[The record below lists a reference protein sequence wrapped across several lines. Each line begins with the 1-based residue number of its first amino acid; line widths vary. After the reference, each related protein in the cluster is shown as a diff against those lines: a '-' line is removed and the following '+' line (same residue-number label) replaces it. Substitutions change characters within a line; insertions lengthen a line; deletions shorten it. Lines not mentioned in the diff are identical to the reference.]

1 MNGMDVAGFI
11 ALLDRAELEM
21 TPLEVA
27 EVIWLARYAQSPH
40 KPGEARPEGAG
51 ETSRSAQ
58 PAQSAEREEAEG
70 GRPPEDAGEQ
80 GPRMPLYLPGPPGS
94 AGRGLGWRSTHPV
107 RVPASTA
114 LPGSLG
120 LMRALRP
127 LKRRAPDPRRRV
139 LDEDAT
145 ITAAA
150 EAGVMLPVLRDS
162 ENRWLSLTF
171 VVDTGAAMMLWN
183 KLEAELLVLFQRLG
197 AFRDLQTWY
206 LRTDGGSVLG
216 VSRAARPGSPGG
228 WPDRT
233 LGTVSED
240 VRGLSRRAVLRHTA
254 ELVDP
259 LGRRLILLLSDGTS
273 EAWYSGAMGG
283 ILRQWG
289 ARGSVAILQPL
300 PQQLWPRTGL
310 FPVPGRLTST
320 YQAAPNAALDFTPYG
335 RGARWHQGQEGA
347 GPVPVPVLELGQ
359 EWLRTWA
366 RFVAGAPGATL
377 DCAVALAQAK
387 PQSPA
392 QRSRRPPAWPQDA
405 GERVSQFA
413 EQASPEAL
421 KLATYLSAAQLSLP
435 VMRHVQ
441 QVMLP
446 DSGPSHLAEVLLGG
460 LISTSDAER
469 SPYATEDWRYEFAP
483 GVREVLL
490 AGLTRSE
497 ARRVLYEVSRQL
509 SARFGHA
516 ADEFTASLASPDP
529 GAARSLS
536 AASKPFAEIASRVL
550 ERITGRFP
558 VGSAAL
564 GQPAFSSA
572 GRADERSRLILRYQ
586 RTGALTDIDTAVK
599 VLREESLTASA
610 VGGGSPTPGHRSRQL
625 RELALALRLRFSALG
640 ERSDLDEA
648 EEALREAIAS
658 LSPGPQQA
666 ELLAEL
672 GAVYGLRYALTSEP
686 ADIDRAVS
694 AAREAVG
701 QAAPRTAESARCT
714 GDLGGFLL
722 RRAEAYG
729 GRSDLDEAVSALRS
743 SVSSAYSTL
752 DAAATARLLFD
763 LGTALRLRAA
773 SPPPRTEAGK
783 DLDSAI
789 AALEEAVA
797 LTSREGG
804 QRSLGPRANSRDLAS
819 RLAGLGTALL
829 TRGRFSDNANDL
841 REAADRYRE
850 ASAIAPAAETDRAE
864 RLASLGVALRELAR
878 HTRSSEDLTESIR
891 SLRVAIAETPRDD
904 PARPHR
910 LADLAASLVTYF
922 ELKDNPGDLLEA
934 TYLWQEAAAG
944 APIGSI
950 ERAGY
955 YAALA
960 ETCERSFETS
970 GAERDLKAAESAY
983 RNAVDTAAAADQP
996 GWWLGRARV
1005 LTAMRRYDEAVQ
1017 VLRDLSA
1024 RLTIERGPGD
1034 RDTMTALFA
1043 LAQALAQTGRPAEA
1057 AAVLDTL
1064 VPMQIRALGP
1074 DHADTQTSRQLR
1086 GKLG

>member
-1 MNGMDVAGFI
+1 M
-11 ALLDRAELEM
+11 
-21 TPLEVA
+21 
-27 EVIWLARYAQSPH
+27 
-40 KPGEARPEGAG
+40 
-51 ETSRSAQ
+51 
-58 PAQSAEREEAEG
+58 
-70 GRPPEDAGEQ
+70 
-80 GPRMPLYLPGPPGS
+80 
-94 AGRGLGWRSTHPV
+94 
-107 RVPASTA
+107 
-114 LPGSLG
+114 
-120 LMRALRP
+120 
-127 LKRRAPDPRRRV
+127 
-139 LDEDAT
+139 
-145 ITAAA
+145 
-150 EAGVMLPVLRDS
+150 
-162 ENRWLSLTF
+162 
-171 VVDTGAAMMLWN
+171 
-183 KLEAELLVLFQRLG
+183 
-197 AFRDLQTWY
+197 
-206 LRTDGGSVLG
+206 
-216 VSRAARPGSPGG
+216 
-228 WPDRT
+228 
-233 LGTVSED
+233 SED
-240 VRGLSRRAVLRHTA
+240 VRGLSRRAVLRHPA

-259 LGRRLILLLSDGTS
+259 LGRRLILLLSDGAS

-310 FPVPGRLTST
+310 SPIRGRLTST

-335 RGARWHQGQEGA
+335 RGARWHRAEERI
-347 GPVPVPVLELGQ
+347 GPTPMPVPVLELGQ

-366 RFVAGAPGATL
+366 RFVAGAPGAAL
-377 DCAVALAQAK
+377 DCAVALAEAE
-387 PQSPA
+387 PQSPP

-421 KLATYLSAAQLSLP
+421 KLAMYLSAAQLSLP

-490 AGLTRSE
+490 AGLTRLE

-529 GAARSLS
+529 DAATSLS
-536 AASKPFAEIASRVL
+536 AASRPFVEIASRVL

-564 GQPAFSSA
+564 GQPAVSSA
-572 GRADERSRLILRYQ
+572 GSADEGSRLILRYQ
-586 RTGALTDIDTAVK
+586 RTGALADIDTAVK
-599 VLREESLTASA
+599 VLREESLTTSA
-610 VGGGSPTPGHRSRQL
+610 AGGGSPTAGHRPRQL
-625 RELALALRLRFSALG
+625 RELAVALRLRFSALG

-666 ELLAEL
+666 GLLAEL

-694 AAREAVG
+694 AAREAVS
-701 QAAPRTAESARCT
+701 QAAPRTAESARYT
-714 GDLGGFLL
+714 ADLGGFLL

-743 SVSSAYSTL
+743 SVSSAPSTL
-752 DAAATARLLFD
+752 EAAATARLLFD

-773 SPPPRTEAGK
+773 SPPQTEAGK

-789 AALEEAVA
+789 EALAEAVA
-797 LTSREGG
+797 LTSGEGG
-804 QRSLGPRANSRDLAS
+804 QRSLGPRGNSRDLAS

-829 TRGRFSDNANDL
+829 TRGRFSDNVNDL

-850 ASAIAPAAETDRAE
+850 ASAIAPADETDRAE

-904 PARPHR
+904 PARPRR

-934 TYLWQEAAAG
+934 TYLWEEAAAG
-944 APIGSI
+944 APVGSI

-960 ETCERSFETS
+960 ETCERSFGAS
-970 GAERDLKAAESAY
+970 GAERDLRAAENAY
-983 RNAVDTAAAADQP
+983 RNAVGTAAAADHP

-1024 RLTIERGPGD
+1024 RLTTERGPGD

-1064 VPMQIRALGP
+1064 VPMQIRVLGP

-1086 GKLG
+1086 GELG